1 MKTPTII
8 QGGMGI
14 GVSHWPLA
22 RAVSRTGQLGVVS
35 GAAINTILLRRLQQG
50 DASGDIRRAMA
61 KFPHPE
67 ISEKFL
73 EDYYNPSAKD
83 PHRPYKRSPL
93 FSVHSNRSLEQLT
106 VLASFVE
113 VFLAKDGHDGLV
125 GINFLEKMQLSN
137 LPGLYGAMLAGVDYV
152 LMGAG
157 IPREIPGVLDCF
169 SGQQSASLRV
179 FVHGGRSG
187 EEVRVSFDPNIV
199 FSRHLPH
206 LKRPYF
212 LPIIAS
218 ATLALHL
225 AQKST
230 GSIEGFVVEGPT
242 AGGHNAPPRGKIQ
255 LNASGE
261 PVYGRKD
268 EVDLEKIKELGLPFW
283 LAGGFASPEQLQE
296 AIKKGAA
303 GIQVG
308 TAFAFCEE
316 SGFTE
321 QIKSAAIRKWVLNSG
336 DVNKEHVF
344 TDPAASPT
352 GFPFKVAPLEDT
364 LSSADLYETRPRK
377 CDLGYLRDVCVS
389 ADGALVYRCP
399 GEPIDAY
406 VKKEGVVG
414 DTVGRKCLCNALFA
428 AIGLEQCQED
438 GYLEL
443 PLVTAGD
450 DLVNLRR
457 FFQEGQ
463 TSYSA
468 RELIQYLLT
477 PKKVEMKNKRDRVVT
492 ERNVEV

>member
-1 MKTPTII
+1 MPTII

-22 RAVSRTGQLGVVS
+22 RAVSQAGQLGVVS
-35 GAAINTILLRRLQQG
+35 GAGINTVLLRRLQRG
-50 DASGDIRRAMA
+50 DPTGAIRRAMA
-61 KFPHPE
+61 HFPHPE
-67 ISEKFL
+67 VTESFL
-73 EDYYNPSAKD
+73 EDYYVPSGKD
-83 PHRPYKRSPL
+83 PHKPYKRSPL
-93 FSVHSNRSLEQLT
+93 FSVHSNRRLEQLT
-106 VLASFVE
+106 VLGSFGE
-113 VFLAKDGHDGLV
+113 VFLAKEGHDGLV
-125 GINFLEKMQLSN
+125 GINFLEKFQLSN

-157 IPREIPGVLDCF
+157 IPREIPGVLDLF
-169 SGQQSASLRV
+169 SVQQSASLKV
-179 FVHGGRSG
+179 FVHGGGSG
-187 EEVRVSFDPNIV
+187 EEVRVSFDPNTA
-199 FSRHLPH
+199 FSRHLPN

-225 AQKST
+225 SQKST
-230 GSIEGFVVEGPT
+230 GSIEGFVIEGPT
-242 AGGHNAPPRGKIQ
+242 AGGHNAPPRGKFQ

-261 PVYGRKD
+261 PVYGKKD

-283 LAGGFASPEQLQE
+283 LAGGFASPEQLHE
-296 AIKKGAA
+296 ATERGAA

-321 QIKSAAIRKWVLNSG
+321 QIKSAAIQKWVLDSEA
-336 DVNKEHVF
+336 VSKEHVF

-364 LSSADLYETRPRK
+364 LSNAEGYEARPRK
-377 CDLGYLRDVCVS
+377 CDLGYLREVCAT
-389 ADGALVYRCP
+389 ADGSLVYRCP

-406 VKKEGVVG
+406 LKKEGSIAE
-414 DTVGRKCLCNALFA
+414 TAGRKCLCNALFA
-428 AIGLEQCQED
+428 AIGLEQRQED

-450 DLVNLRR
+450 DLVNLSR
-457 FFQEGQ
+457 FFKEGK

-468 RELIQYLLT
+468 KEVIQHLLGNEAR
-477 PKKVEMKNKRDRVVT
+477 PS
-492 ERNVEV
+492 